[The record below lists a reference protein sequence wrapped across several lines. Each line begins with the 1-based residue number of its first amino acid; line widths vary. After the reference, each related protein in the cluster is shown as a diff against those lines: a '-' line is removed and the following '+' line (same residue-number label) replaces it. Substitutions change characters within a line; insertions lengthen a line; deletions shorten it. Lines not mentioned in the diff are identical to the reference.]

1 MDLRNKK
8 IILIGG
14 AGLIGSYTVEK
25 LLNKSVKEII
35 IYDNFTTDYTPVSK
49 DNYDICNEV
58 VYESN
63 DRYDPYQDNLFT
75 PPSSSAEVNT
85 PPPSD
90 TSSNSIILEIYS

>member
-35 IYDNFTTDYTPVSK
+35 IYDNFTRGKIDNIRNSLK
-49 DNYDICNEV
+49 DSRVKIYDEGG
-58 VYESN
+58 
-63 DRYDPYQDNLFT
+63 D
-75 PPSSSAEVNT
+75 
-85 PPPSD
+85 
-90 TSSNSIILEIYS
+90 ILQKDFK